1 MELTDT
7 VSYTASNNKI
17 SQNSE
22 NFFSFLAAQSLSPAF
37 AVSEFLRL
45 SKMYRVGYS
54 VITNI
59 IFFSLHNRSA
69 GNFSKL
75 LRGLFMQTRS
85 EVLLSFWFFILASS
99 KLAIHLLYIHVPY
112 YFELASRS
120 KSPNGFPMRFASI
133 KTIKSFSNKITS
145 FDIIQHV

>member
-1 MELTDT
+1 VELTDT
-7 VSYTASNNKI
+7 VSYIVSNNKI
-17 SQNSE
+17 SQSSE

-37 AVSEFLRL
+37 EVSEFLRL
-45 SKMYRVGYS
+45 SKIYRVGYS

-85 EVLLSFWFFILASS
+85 EVLLSFWFFILASWLYTFFIFMFPIILNWPVDLS
-99 KLAIHLLYIHVPY
+99 HLTV
-112 YFELASRS
+112 FR
-120 KSPNGFPMRFASI
+120 
-133 KTIKSFSNKITS
+133 
-145 FDIIQHV
+145 